1 LKSNNKI
8 SQQNRE
14 LGFFRNFIKS
24 LDFEKYSF
32 DHLDTDPPDFVFRN
46 DIKETIGVE
55 LCELWDTNNQK
66 DVLSAYDKII
76 KYSKEEFHN
85 LSQLEICVSFHFRGR
100 IDVSNNNYKN
110 VGSLISSWIY
120 NHLDDYYRLVDHS
133 LSYSNPIEDIT
144 ELEEIKFIKCDNCS
158 KRGWFY
164 DPQLIYGGQLKEED
178 LLKSVKKKQSQ
189 ITSWNKGYSYDQKW
203 LLLICTGESS
213 SLFSDYGIDR
223 IYWSEYS
230 DFDRIYI
237 FDDFCRE
244 NTRCK

>member
-8 SQQNRE
+8 SQRNRE

-32 DHLDTDPPDFVFRN
+32 DHLDSDPPDFVFRN

-66 DVLSAYDKII
+66 EVQSAYEKVINH
-76 KYSKEEFHN
+76 SKDEFQN
-85 LSQLEICVSFHFRGR
+85 LSKREICVSFHFQGR
-100 IDVSNNNYKN
+100 IDISNNNYKYF
-110 VGSLISSWIY
+110 GSLISSWIY
-120 NHLDDYYRLVDHS
+120 NQLDDYNRLVDHS
-133 LSYSNPIEDIT
+133 LSYSNPIEDIP
-144 ELEEIKFIKCDNCS
+144 ELKEIKFIKCDNCS

-164 DPQLIYGGQLKEED
+164 DPQLIYGGQLKNGD
-178 LLKSVKKKQSQ
+178 LLKSVQKKHSQ
-189 ITSWNKGYSYDQKW
+189 ITSWNKGYYYNQKW

-213 SLFSDYGIDR
+213 STFSDYGIDR
-223 IYWSEYS
+223 INWSGFS